1 MLPLHVMKQFIETK
15 KSINCKGKLL
25 ALDKPIVMGILN
37 LTPDSFYD
45 GDFYN
50 TPEKISKR
58 INQIMNEG
66 AQIIDIGAYSSRP
79 GAKNISEKDELKRL
93 IPVLELVI
101 KDFPN
106 AIVSVDTFR
115 SGIAEIVVNNFG
127 VSMINDISGGSLD
140 KNMFNTIAKL
150 NVPYVLMHM
159 RGTPQT
165 MQNFTNYK
173 DIIDEILDYFVR
185 KTNSLKKLGV
195 KDIIIDPGFGFSKT
209 LEQNYELL
217 NNLKSLKI
225 LNLPVLVGISRKSMI
240 YKLLNIK
247 PEEALNGTSILNTI
261 ALQKGADILRVH
273 DVKEAVETIK
283 LWNYLNRQK
292 KIM

>member
-58 INQIMNEG
+58 INQMMNEG

-115 SGIAEIVVNNFG
+115 SGIAEIVVTNFG

-165 MQNFTNYK
+165 MQNFTNYRN
-173 DIIDEILDYFVR
+173 IIDEILDYFVR

-247 PEEALNGTSILNTI
+247 PEEALNGTSVHNTI

-283 LWNYLNRQK
+283 LSNYLNIK
-292 KIM
+292 S

>member
-247 PEEALNGTSILNTI
+247 PEEALNGTSVLNTI
-261 ALQKGADILRVH
+261 AIQKSADILRVH

>member
-240 YKLLNIK
+240 YRLLNIK
-247 PEEALNGTSILNTI
+247 PEEALNGTSVLNTI
-261 ALQKGADILRVH
+261 AIQKSADILRVH